1 MCFPFKT
8 KELVYR
14 AFSGISLAENSMASC
29 PKSSPAGAVS
39 LCSEASFGNS
49 PAPRDLL
56 ETPRSVPQSQVHAE
70 HSGQRGSPE
79 GPPAQVGRGDTC
91 LPVSAQTVTL
101 LASLCFYVAQFTVW
115 HVSCFWRGRAV
126 RACLAEE
133 VRVSGELGS
142 GSGCGAGS
150 RPSLVAMKPCSSAP
164 EAQRS

>member
-1 MCFPFKT
+1 
-8 KELVYR
+8 
-14 AFSGISLAENSMASC
+14 MASALLKIAWPVARKVPPRVQSHYAAKPHLGIHLLPGTYLKLQGQYHSRRC
-29 PKSSPAGAVS
+29 TPSAVD
-39 LCSEASFGNS
+39 N
-49 PAPRDLL
+49 
-56 ETPRSVPQSQVHAE
+56 
-70 HSGQRGSPE
+70 GSPE
-79 GPPAQVGRGDTC
+79 GPPARVGRGDTC
-91 LPVSAQTVTL
+91 LPVSTQTVTL